1 MFYISEKHSGK
12 EKKESLEKFRKAPQ
26 KYRKSQHPISRE
38 LYRYYNPDLHKKIW
52 NPNGLFLREQY
63 YYYIGP
69 SLGFKD
75 KEEQKKYTKNKNPK
89 IDNKNN
95 KDKIIIKDFPEY
107 NFLKNN
113 EYKIIIEYCS
123 NCEEHQ
129 VHTFHNSAT
138 YKNYAIKLQKCIL
151 LRFPFIQVLLKPID
165 TDIKKIKNKLPKIGE
180 NDDDIKNKYNIKIG
194 AFEVLLIYNQG
205 NSSKKEI
212 LFSKLNSKK
221 FPLILNI
228 LDKIAQYMPLF
239 KGKIYVYEKEENKNK
254 EKDLLYEDD
263 NKNNLRKKE
272 LIEGLEIKIYLLNNI
287 KIINLANEALETIQK
302 EINPEKR
309 LLLIKQK
316 KIIKKIKM
324 NNNKYYCDTNYVNNN
339 KSNNRY
345 NITNNNN
352 DIYMPFS
359 STIKENENE
368 KKLIKS
374 YSALNIQKKNNKLL
388 NSDDIYTYTLKNND
402 ILTKNKKNKYI
413 YDKTESEK
421 LKGELISQKYT
432 NKEGFIEI
440 GPLPYDSYY
449 IEVKESKQFRNVGL
463 CLNFRDL
470 NLYKNNFIEKYIGL
484 LTQENSFIQIHVYEL
499 IDINKNNTNYKEPRH
514 VPNAK
519 VILKAINS
527 DVEIELKETINS
539 GIFEHTV
546 PPGNYL
552 IEVEKKD
559 YEKSKKYIS
568 LKKGFNTIDIAM
580 NIERYYNLHIIVLNY
595 EDFTTPV
602 NNADITIYQNSEE
615 ILNESITNKNG
626 EYIYV
631 VDKDKNMLTI
641 SIEKMGYFP
650 EQRIFI
656 RNKKAKINEK
666 GEYEENIT
674 FFLVNK
680 DYVMKNNLI
689 ILLTYCNSLDNNF
702 DPNGI
707 LVNDKIKEKVII
719 SCNDGQKE
727 SGFISTVIKYKNNF
741 RNYNN
746 NDDENDNNF
755 DNIITLSYIITS
767 NKLLENIG
775 DKIKKINGLE
785 RYACQTIIYTPK
797 NIFYIPSPMYSEK
810 NYGIWFLGW
819 LDLKNKLFYQTNI
832 LIQNL
837 ESKSS
842 FFNEWLDFLQALI
855 DDKIY
860 LNLFEFFGFEKGNIE
875 KGDRTLDENTFI
887 ENIKNINYFTPKNDI
902 TNFICS
908 LFKNS
913 NNMISFT
920 ILKGI
925 VSSNLKNFFDF
936 NHNENEQFD

>member
-1 MFYISEKHSGK
+1 M
-12 EKKESLEKFRKAPQ
+12 
-26 KYRKSQHPISRE
+26 
-38 LYRYYNPDLHKKIW
+38 
-52 NPNGLFLREQY
+52 
-63 YYYIGP
+63 
-69 SLGFKD
+69 
-75 KEEQKKYTKNKNPK
+75 
-89 IDNKNN
+89 
-95 KDKIIIKDFPEY
+95 
-107 NFLKNN
+107 
-113 EYKIIIEYCS
+113 
-123 NCEEHQ
+123 
-129 VHTFHNSAT
+129 
-138 YKNYAIKLQKCIL
+138 
-151 LRFPFIQVLLKPID
+151 
-165 TDIKKIKNKLPKIGE
+165 
-180 NDDDIKNKYNIKIG
+180 
-194 AFEVLLIYNQG
+194 
-205 NSSKKEI
+205 
-212 LFSKLNSKK
+212 
-221 FPLILNI
+221 
-228 LDKIAQYMPLF
+228 
-239 KGKIYVYEKEENKNK
+239 
-254 EKDLLYEDD
+254 
-263 NKNNLRKKE
+263 
-272 LIEGLEIKIYLLNNI
+272 
-287 KIINLANEALETIQK
+287 
-302 EINPEKR
+302 
-309 LLLIKQK
+309 
-316 KIIKKIKM
+316 
-324 NNNKYYCDTNYVNNN
+324 
-339 KSNNRY
+339 
-345 NITNNNN
+345 
-352 DIYMPFS
+352 
-359 STIKENENE
+359 
-368 KKLIKS
+368 
-374 YSALNIQKKNNKLL
+374 
-388 NSDDIYTYTLKNND
+388 
-402 ILTKNKKNKYI
+402 
-413 YDKTESEK
+413 
-421 LKGELISQKYT
+421 
-432 NKEGFIEI
+432 
-440 GPLPYDSYY
+440 
-449 IEVKESKQFRNVGL
+449 
-463 CLNFRDL
+463 
-470 NLYKNNFIEKYIGL
+470 
-484 LTQENSFIQIHVYEL
+484 
-499 IDINKNNTNYKEPRH
+499 
-514 VPNAK
+514 
-519 VILKAINS
+519 KAINS

-707 LVNDKIKEKVII
+707 LVKDKIKEKVII

-810 NYGIWFLGW
+810 NYRIWFLGW

-837 ESKSS
+837 EIKSS